1 MRWRFNIALAWS
13 VETLTRFLLPR
24 LCLGNLGNAPATSPP
39 FSLSLEDDGL
49 DGGDID
55 VIDNDDDDDDD
66 DDGMMADAC
75 TGGHRGG
82 NRLDPRTRLWD
93 RGGRPIV
100 VGIVIVDD
108 DFGCL
113 AGSGSSRDKT

>member
-1 MRWRFNIALAWS
+1 M
-13 VETLTRFLLPR
+13 
-24 LCLGNLGNAPATSPP
+24 SPP

-55 VIDNDDDDDDD
+55 VIFDDEDDDDET
-66 DDGMMADAC
+66 MADGC

-82 NRLDPRTRLWD
+82 NRLEDTRTRRWD

-100 VGIVIVDD
+100 VGIGDD
-108 DFGCL
+108 DFGCF
-113 AGSGSSRDKT
+113 AGGGPSSPRAKT